1 MVSLNI
7 LKFIYNERHCV
18 LKNKKRPGTNSG
30 SNKLIT
36 NTFFFTNNFYKNL
49 TFYSNSFPSNLSLV

>member
-1 MVSLNI
+1 MKDTVF
-7 LKFIYNERHCV
+7 LKI
-18 LKNKKRPGTNSG
+18 KKINKKRPGTNSG

>member
-1 MVSLNI
+1 MKDTVF
-7 LKFIYNERHCV
+7 LKI
-18 LKNKKRPGTNSG
+18 KKKINKKRPGTNSG

-49 TFYSNSFPSNLSLV
+49 TFYTNSYPSNLSHV